1 LKITL
6 NPREYDFTKRRLCRP
21 ESLLCTE
28 RLRLRN
34 GPSISLR
41 AHFNPTK
48 SARVQRVK
56 IFENVTPTVRAFRRR
71 FRYLIIR
78 QAQIW
83 LLKARYKSTPI
94 ATKSGAIHSLLLSE
108 RVSGIS
114 LDMCSLS
121 ARIGTYLKE
130 TAYWLR
136 FRKGRLKANRLSR
149 GSTQLITGSRRAM
162 CAPFSA
168 IAQFAFRT
176 TAGGLYLKSV
186 KAGFI
191 FGAWL
196 LAWTTLASAE
206 DRRPDKSRLVT

>member
-1 LKITL
+1 MTSQSADCVVRSLYYVRNDCDCETALRFHCERISTRQ
-6 NPREYDFTKRRLCRP
+6 NRH
-21 ESLLCTE
+21 ES
-28 RLRLRN
+28 N
-34 GPSISLR
+34 G
-41 AHFNPTK
+41 
-48 SARVQRVK
+48 VK

-83 LLKARYKSTPI
+83 LPKARYKSTPI